1 VGAVG
6 AGASLFEGR
15 HLVLS
20 ATINLREE
28 QPAGAGQLKGLA
40 NLVELSGATTPRAGA
55 APIKAA
61 TRVGGA
67 RAGRVAG
74 ARGRVHCVEL
84 VPGCREVWVLAAAE
98 VSTAPPRRAAAE
110 EPEFVQRRQGAVR
123 QLCHAARG
131 A

>member
-1 VGAVG
+1 VG

-61 TRVGGA
+61 TRPRSQSSFNGGKA
-67 RAGRVAG
+67 LFANFATLRA
-74 ARGRVHCVEL
+74 
-84 VPGCREVWVLAAAE
+84 VP
-98 VSTAPPRRAAAE
+98 E
-110 EPEFVQRRQGAVR
+110 EGKS
-123 QLCHAARG
+123 
-131 A
+131 